1 MPLNT
6 PVFSLGFSAHD
17 RNATASPQKNGS
29 PSDPVGG
36 WGVQGSARGGGGL
49 RHQIFCKKACGG
61 DQHGEGMR
69 LEEMRGGKN
78 DGLYLNK
85 LDCENEMVNT

>member
-1 MPLNT
+1 M
-6 PVFSLGFSAHD
+6 
-17 RNATASPQKNGS
+17 
-29 PSDPVGG
+29 
-36 WGVQGSARGGGGL
+36 
-49 RHQIFCKKACGG
+49 FCKKACGG